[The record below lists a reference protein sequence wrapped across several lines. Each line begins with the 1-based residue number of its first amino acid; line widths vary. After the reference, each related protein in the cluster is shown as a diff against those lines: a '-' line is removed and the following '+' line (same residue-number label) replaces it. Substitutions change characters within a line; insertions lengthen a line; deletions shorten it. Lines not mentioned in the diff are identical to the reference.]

1 MNELSRQALTAI
13 ALDPR
18 RSVVV
23 EACAGSGKTW
33 LLVSRIL
40 RLLLA
45 GAAPS
50 SILAITFTR
59 KAAHEMRERLMQ
71 WLELLATA
79 DDAAVRA
86 FLRQRELTDAD
97 IDACLPRARALFNL
111 VAFATPAMAISTFHG
126 WFQQLLSAAPLGLG
140 AADATIADSESSLL
154 EEAWLTFADSLNR
167 APESPAALA
176 LHNLFADWGL
186 ASTRT
191 VLWNFIKRRAEWR
204 AYARSTLAVA
214 ADNDADPTLIEA
226 ALARWQQEWQV
237 DLDRDPVADW
247 AQRREFAAAIDAIAI
262 AIHATPKMTA
272 AAVKWAQALQSAQ
285 CVTDV
290 ADLAHCHAEIHA
302 LFLTQKNEPRKN
314 QSNWTD
320 KAGVL
325 EAFAFVCQSLLDVA
339 DARINQQIFI
349 YNRDALIAGTGL
361 LAAYEKL
368 KADQRVLDFA
378 DLEWRTFELLTHSEH
393 AETIQYRLDTR
404 YRHILLDEFQD
415 TNPIQWQSLTAWLD
429 ASVAADHAPT
439 VFMVGDPKQAI
450 YRFRR
455 TDARLFEIAK
465 DYFIDN
471 FAATVCA
478 LNRTRRNAPPIVD
491 FVNDLFA
498 HEALFIGFQNHL
510 ADHDNLRGAV
520 SVLPKFAAPAGDD
533 VPASNDELRNPLT
546 APREDERGDRFQAEA
561 DALVSALRATV
572 GRVLIQD
579 GDNASAR
586 VARYGDI
593 LVLFRRRAPLP
604 AFEEALRAARMPYVG
619 ARPGGLMA
627 TLEVRDMVA
636 LLTFLA
642 SPNDDLALA
651 QILKSPVCGLSDDA
665 LLAIR
670 FHDSSGTWWPRLQ
683 ALARVDGSDA
693 ALVRA
698 ANLLAD
704 WLRWMDRLPVH
715 DLLDRIYHDA
725 EVLAAYSA
733 SVPAFLR
740 AGVIANL
747 NAFMALAL
755 AVDSGRYPSL
765 TRFLQEVKRFSALP
779 DQEAP
784 DEGAA
789 QEDGGEGID
798 GDGDGDAGKGLNAV
812 RLMTIHASKGLE
824 APIVWLID
832 ADEVSTRSDAHTVLA
847 DWPATAIAP
856 RHFSFWATKALQ
868 GRHRDAILADEA
880 VYQTREQLNLLY
892 VAATRAKQFFIISG
906 TARSK
911 SLDAIS
917 WLDRALNTGAAH
929 HAEFPGAL
937 ASAAGPTDA
946 AVADVALLPPPESIA
961 DDTVAAR
968 CDPIGIRQPLIIA
981 DTKER
986 ERGIAIHALLE
997 SFAADGVGNRRGDES
1012 AVASG
1017 GESGGA
1023 GEYAE
1028 VARRILNAPQLQKF
1042 FRRDLFVS
1050 AHNEL
1055 EIALTVDG
1063 AVVMQR
1069 IDRLVEFVDE
1079 VWVLDYKTGVVDHAQ
1094 AREQHRVQIDA
1105 YCDAIAPLYPG
1116 RAVRGAVI
1124 DGDGTL
1130 RVLR

>member
-13 ALDPR
+13 ALDPK

-86 FLRQRELTDAD
+86 FLRQRELTDAE
-97 IDACLPRARALFNL
+97 IDACLPRAKVLSNV

-154 EEAWLTFADSLNR
+154 EEAWLTFAEALNR
-167 APESPAALA
+167 APDSAAATA

-204 AYARSTLAVA
+204 AYARSTLAVTA
-214 ADNDADPTLIEA
+214 ENDADPALIDA

-247 AQRREFAAAIDAIAI
+247 AQRSEPGAAIDTIAR
-262 AIHATPKMTA
+262 AIHGTPKMTA
-272 AAVKWAQALQSAQ
+272 AAVKWAQLLQSAQ
-285 CVTDV
+285 GIDDVT
-290 ADLAHCHAEIHA
+290 HRHAEIQA
-302 LFLTQKNEPRKN
+302 QFLTQKNEPRKN
-314 QSNWTD
+314 QFNWAE
-320 KAGVL
+320 KAGAP

-339 DARINQQIFI
+339 DARINQKIFI

-378 DLEWRTFELLTHSEH
+378 DLEWRTFELLTQSEH

-429 ASVAADHAPT
+429 ASVAAEHAPT

-465 DYFIDN
+465 NYFVDN
-471 FAATVCA
+471 FGATVCA

-491 FVNDLFA
+491 FVNDVFANEPLFT
-498 HEALFIGFQNHL
+498 GFQRHI
-510 ADHDNLRGAV
+510 ADHDKLQGQV
-520 SVLPKFAAPAGDD
+520 CVLPKFPAPSSDD
-533 VPASNDELRNPLT
+533 APLLNDELGNSLRNPLFT
-546 APREDERGDRFQAEA
+546 PRDDEREDRFAAEA
-561 DALVSALRATV
+561 QALVTALRATV
-572 GRVLIQD
+572 GHVLIHD
-579 GDNASAR
+579 GDTLR
-586 VARYGDI
+586 PARYSDI

-604 AFEEALRAARMPYVG
+604 AFEQALREARMPYVG

-627 TLEVRDMVA
+627 ALEVRDMVA

-642 SPNDDLALA
+642 APNDDLALA
-651 QILKSPVCGLSDDA
+651 QVLRSPLFGVNDQA

-670 FHDSSGTWWPRLQ
+670 FFAADVAWWPRLQ
-683 ALARVDGSDA
+683 AMARIDGADA

-698 ANLLAD
+698 AGLLAD

-715 DLLDRIYHDA
+715 DLLDRVYHDA
-725 EVLAAYSA
+725 DLLAAYSA

-789 QEDGGEGID
+789 QEDGGENVEA
-798 GDGDGDAGKGLNAV
+798 AGSELNAV

-832 ADEVSTRSDAHTVLA
+832 ADEISTRSDAHTVLA
-847 DWPATAIAP
+847 DWPASAIAP
-856 RHFSFWATKALQ
+856 RRFSFWATKALQ
-868 GRHRDAILADEA
+868 GRQRDAILAEEA
-880 VYQTREQLNLLY
+880 AYQTREQLNLLY
-892 VAATRAKQFFIISG
+892 VAATRAKQFFVISG
-906 TARSK
+906 TSRSK
-911 SLDAIS
+911 SPDATS
-917 WLDRALNTGAAH
+917 WLDRALNSAAAH
-929 HAEFPGAL
+929 HREFPHAL
-937 ASAAGPTDA
+937 AS
-946 AVADVALLPPPESIA
+946 
-961 DDTVAAR
+961 VAAR
-968 CDPIGIRQPLIIA
+968 GDAPGAASAVSMRPENVAGAIDRAWREPIGIRQPLIIT
-981 DTKER
+981 DSKER
-986 ERGIAIHALLE
+986 DRGIAIHALLE
-997 SFAADGVGNRRGDES
+997 TFATDSAGNPRSGIIGDNS
-1012 AVASG
+1012 VDDAS
-1017 GESGGA
+1017 EP
-1023 GEYAE
+1023 AE
-1028 VARRILNAPQLQKF
+1028 VARRIMNAPELAKF
-1042 FRRDLFVS
+1042 FRRDLFVC

-1055 EIALTVDG
+1055 EIALIVDG

-1069 IDRLVEFVDE
+1069 IDRLVEFADE
-1079 VWVLDYKTGVVDHAQ
+1079 VWVLDYKTGVVDQEQ
-1094 AREQHRVQIDA
+1094 ARGQHRAQIDA
-1105 YCDAIAPLYPG
+1105 YCDAVTPLFPG
-1116 RAVRGAVI
+1116 RAVRGALI
-1124 DGDGTL
+1124 DGDGAL
-1130 RVLR
+1130 WVLR